1 MPDKD
6 KCEGCQSRDTCKEI
20 YKLVGSS
27 KGPSVTVR
35 VLIAFVMPLVVF
47 IAALII
53 SENILASK
61 IESGTAVTV
70 LSLIIAVITSALAVL
85 IVRGLLKKRMQL

>member
-1 MPDKD
+1 MPDED
-6 KCEGCQSRDTCKEI
+6 KCEGCQSRDSCKEI
-20 YKLVGSS
+20 YKLIGSG

-35 VLIAFVMPLVVF
+35 VLIAFVMPLAVF

-61 IESGTAVTV
+61 LDPEAAITA

-85 IVRGLLKKRMQL
+85 IVRALLKKRMNL

>member
-1 MPDKD
+1 MPDED
-6 KCEGCQSRDTCKEI
+6 KCEGCQSRDSCKEI
-20 YKLVGSS
+20 YKLIGSG

-35 VLIAFVMPLVVF
+35 VLIAFVMPLAVF

-61 IESGTAVTV
+61 LDSEAAITA

-85 IVRGLLKKRMQL
+85 IVRALLKKRMNL